1 MLLPAAAFTL
11 VLAEP
16 ITRLLYE
23 RGAFGADE
31 TDRVASALIWFS
43 LSLPFSGANLLLTR
57 TFFSLQ
63 RPWVPTRIAVLSL
76 AVNAVVSVALYE
88 PFGIP
93 GIVLGTVVST
103 AATTVAMALALRR
116 ELAGRL
122 EAGTTGL
129 AVAKMTLASAALAI
143 AAYGTWALVDGV
155 LGDTLVAQ
163 ALAVGLALAVG
174 TAVYAAGVLAAR
186 IDEARYLARLVS
198 ERAQALRARRR

>member
-23 RGAFGADE
+23 RGAFGPDD
-31 TDRVASALIWFS
+31 TDRVTSALVWFS

-63 RPWVPTRIAVLSL
+63 RPWIPTGVAVLSL
-76 AVNAVVSVALYE
+76 AVNAAVSVALYA

-93 GIVLGTVVST
+93 GIVIGTVVST
-103 AATTVAMALALRR
+103 AATTFALAFYLRR

-122 EAGTTGL
+122 EAGTTAS
-129 AVAKMTLASAALAI
+129 AVARMALSSALLAAVAYGVWWGLDRLLGDALIAQTIAVGAAL
-143 AAYGTWALVDGV
+143 
-155 LGDTLVAQ
+155 VA
-163 ALAVGLALAVG
+163 GS
-174 TAVYAAGVLAAR
+174 AVYAAAVLATR
-186 IDEARYLARLVS
+186 VS
-198 ERAQALRARRR
+198 EAESVVNLVRGRIQARREGGR